1 VFPNPHNELLPGMY
15 VHASFP
21 QGIQQQGI
29 LLPQESIMHDTKG
42 QPYVYVV
49 KSDNTIEQRSIHTGE
64 MIKGEWLVTSG
75 LQQGENVVVNN
86 LQSVRSGVKVTTTAA
101 NTNDTPS
108 ANAVSL
114 SMTDA
119 AAQ

>member
-1 VFPNPHNELLPGMY
+1 
-15 VHASFP
+15 
-21 QGIQQQGI
+21 
-29 LLPQESIMHDTKG
+29 
-42 QPYVYVV
+42 
-49 KSDNTIEQRSIHTGE
+49 
-64 MIKGEWLVTSG
+64 VTSG

-86 LQSVRSGVKVTTTAA
+86 LQSVRSGVKVTTSAA